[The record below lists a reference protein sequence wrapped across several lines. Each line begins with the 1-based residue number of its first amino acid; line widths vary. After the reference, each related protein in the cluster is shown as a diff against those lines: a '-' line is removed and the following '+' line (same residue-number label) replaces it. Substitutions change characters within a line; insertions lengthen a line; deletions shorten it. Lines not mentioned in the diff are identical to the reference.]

1 MNKDEFPAL
10 MKRLDI
16 CIALLLQI
24 VERKGSKL
32 SAKDQIRTLHSLGLR
47 PVEIA
52 SVLGKT
58 QSYVNKELAGI
69 RKRG

>member
-1 MNKDEFPAL
+1 MNKDDFAAL

-24 VERKGSKL
+24 VEREAPKL

-58 QSYVNKELAGI
+58 QSYVNKELVGI

>member
-1 MNKDEFPAL
+1 MDKDDFAAL
-10 MKRLDI
+10 MKRLDT

-24 VERKGSKL
+24 VEREGRKL

-58 QSYVNKELAGI
+58 QSYVNKELVGI
-69 RKRG
+69 RRRR